1 MQQYIR
7 SYSSIKIR
15 VNLEETLVIV
25 MILVDFLFN
34 MYMPR
39 KRQTGTV
46 RRRRHQGGSLKDI
59 FGKVNRFLKEHKLI
73 SRGAAALAPHAGTF
87 GPLVG
92 KIGSVAGAL
101 GYGKRRPRRRR
112 RRPRM

>member
-1 MQQYIR
+1 
-7 SYSSIKIR
+7 
-15 VNLEETLVIV
+15 